1 MVVTVVLINLV
12 VLGEDLV
19 VVLEPMQLIL
29 GVDLVVGTQVVGHL
43 TMEMV
48 ILVEVVVLII

>member
-12 VLGEDLV
+12 VLGVDLV

-29 GVDLVVGTQVVGHL
+29 GVDLVVVTQVVGHL